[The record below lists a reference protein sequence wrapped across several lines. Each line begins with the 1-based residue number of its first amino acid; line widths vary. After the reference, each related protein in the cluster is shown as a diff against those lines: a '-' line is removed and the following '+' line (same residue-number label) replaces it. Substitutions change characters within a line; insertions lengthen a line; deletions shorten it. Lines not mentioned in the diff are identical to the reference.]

1 MRAQTLRNEKHLPT
15 LMGSNELKC
24 VIFLRAS
31 HDDPGYFFMWVLIT
45 FKTLM

>member
-31 HDDPGYFFMWVLIT
+31 HDDPVT
-45 FKTLM
+45 FLCGCLLPLKL